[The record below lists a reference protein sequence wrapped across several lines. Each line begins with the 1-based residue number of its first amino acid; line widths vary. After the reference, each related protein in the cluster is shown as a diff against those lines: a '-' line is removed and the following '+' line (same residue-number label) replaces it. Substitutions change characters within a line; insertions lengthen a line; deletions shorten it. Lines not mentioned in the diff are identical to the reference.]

1 MTEEPDNKYGSFY
14 GNPGGVLPGMKPPK
28 QGPDGHP
35 CATLF
40 SERDES
46 DGNARRGGGRLFI
59 LAGILLLL
67 GGAAA
72 AFVAMGGRTLLSPR
86 AAGAAV
92 APETS
97 KAIDEAKSQV
107 TTLRRQLAKYHAEHD
122 RQYPTLGRLQDEWAV
137 MLQRTY
143 ADGSFVPEKP
153 GRKFTPR
160 LGEPLGPYLQEMP
173 VNPLTHSAS
182 VVAAGQA
189 TPGAGWTYDES
200 NGALWA
206 VAPADIDAVLLAPQ
220 FFEIIKPAP

>member
-40 SERDES
+40 GERDDPDDKS
-46 DGNARRGGGRLFI
+46 GGTGRRLFVV
-59 LAGILLLL
+59 AGVLLLL

-72 AFVAMGGRTLLSPR
+72 GFVAMDGMTLLSPR
-86 AAGAAV
+86 AAQAAV
-92 APETS
+92 SPETS
-97 KAIDEAKSQV
+97 KAIEEAKSQV
-107 TTLRRQLAKYHAEHD
+107 TALRTQLANYHSDHD
-122 RQYPTLGRLQDEWAV
+122 RQYPTLGRLQDEWGV

-160 LGEPLGPYLQEMP
+160 LGEPKGPYLQHMP
-173 VNPLTHSAS
+173 VNPLTQSAS

-189 TPGAGWTYDES
+189 TSGAGWTYDEVTG
-200 NGALWA
+200 NLWA
-206 VAPADIDAVLLAPQ
+206 VAPADIDAILLAPQ
-220 FFEIIKPAP
+220 YFEAIKPQR

>member
-1 MTEEPDNKYGSFY
+1 MTEEPENKYGSFY

-40 SERDES
+40 GERDES
-46 DGNARRGGGRLFI
+46 EGNAGGGGRRLFVV
-59 LAGILLLL
+59 AGVLLFL
-67 GGAAA
+67 GGAVAG
-72 AFVAMGGRTLLSPR
+72 FVATGGRTLLSPR
-86 AAGAAV
+86 SADAAV
-92 APETS
+92 SPEKA

-107 TTLRRQLAKYHAEHD
+107 TAVRTQLAKYHADHD
-122 RQYPTLGRLQDEWAV
+122 RQYPALGRLQDEWGV

-153 GRKFTPR
+153 TRKFTPR
-160 LGEPLGPYLQEMP
+160 LGQPLGPYLREMP

-189 TPGAGWTYDES
+189 TPGAGWTYDEVTG
-200 NGALWA
+200 NFWA
-206 VAPADIDAVLLAPQ
+206 VAPADIDPVLLAPQ
-220 FFEIIKPAP
+220 FFEAIKPER